1 MSLMLMSL
9 VEEQEMDKE
18 ACRYAMLHDNDEL
31 EEDDDW
37 DEIPD
42 EDEEDD
48 DEWENDEWENDE
60 EEMESMFDSSIY
72 DEENGIW

>member
-1 MSLMLMSL
+1 MSMMLMSL

-37 DEIPD
+37 DTIPD

-48 DEWENDEWENDE
+48 WEEDDE
-60 EEMESMFDSSIY
+60 EEEIESMFDSSTY

>member
-1 MSLMLMSL
+1 MMLMSL

-37 DEIPD
+37 DKIPD

-48 DEWENDEWENDE
+48 WEEDDEE

>member
-1 MSLMLMSL
+1 MSMMLMSL

-18 ACRYAMLHDNDEL
+18 ACRYAMLHDNDEP

-42 EDEEDD
+42 EPEEDD
-48 DEWENDEWENDE
+48 DEWENDE